1 MFRSKYHL
9 NTGQWRKWPIQNFT
23 SVLKNIWIHK
33 NIGLWSKN
41 WYYNVPTLLQCLYV
55 VKLKRFVGLIYVPGT
70 LNIKMIVN
78 VATLVYL
85 KDRMGHE
92 MN

>member
-1 MFRSKYHL
+1 MYYK
-9 NTGQWRKWPIQNFT
+9 T
-23 SVLKNIWIHK
+23 SEFIKTLDCEVKIDTTMYQL
-33 NIGLWSKN
+33 
-41 WYYNVPTLLQCLYV
+41 TLLQCLYV